1 MILSIPYK
9 NKTPSRKYLLIS
21 FFVFFK
27 MKLIFICTVLFCWCL
42 IDCKLVWKKRPEPIQ
57 IVNEYEDIQLDCQ
70 FQEDD
75 PSIGN
80 HSQYFVIWYRDGSS
94 QNVLS
99 LNDKLA
105 NLDSTNYQIVGK
117 YNLLIKN
124 ASKANSGLY
133 TCQLFQSNDLIS
145 SVNLTV
151 LGK

>member
-1 MILSIPYK
+1 MTVMK
-9 NKTPSRKYLLIS
+9 
-21 FFVFFK
+21 FV
-27 MKLIFICTVLFCWCL
+27 FICTLLFCSCF
-42 IDCKLVWKKRPEPIQ
+42 IDCKLVWKKRPEPAQ
-57 IVNEYEDIQLDCQ
+57 IVNEYDNIELDCE
-70 FQEDD
+70 FQEDN
-75 PSIGN
+75 PSLVN
-80 HSQYFVIWYRDGSS
+80 QTQYFVIWYRDGSS

-133 TCQLFQSNDLIS
+133 TCQLFQSTDLIS

-151 LGK
+151 LDVILFERDNLQVLRKIPSD

>member
-1 MILSIPYK
+1 
-9 NKTPSRKYLLIS
+9 
-21 FFVFFK
+21 
-27 MKLIFICTVLFCWCL
+27 MKLIFICILLYCL
-42 IDCKLVWKKRPEPIQ
+42 SFIDCKLVWKKRPEPVQ
-57 IVNEYEDIQLDCQ
+57 IVNEYENIELGCE
-70 FQEDD
+70 FREDD
-75 PSIGN
+75 PN
-80 HSQYFVIWYRDGSS
+80 LVNQSQYFVIWYRDGSS